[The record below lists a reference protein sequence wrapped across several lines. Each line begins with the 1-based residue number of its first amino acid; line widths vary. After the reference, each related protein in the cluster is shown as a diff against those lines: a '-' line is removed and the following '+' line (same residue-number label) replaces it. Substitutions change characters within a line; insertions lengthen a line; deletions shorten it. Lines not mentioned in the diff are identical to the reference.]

1 MSQIAKRQI
10 IANPKKKSA
19 IFRKQRKANI
29 AKIREYVA
37 RIRWIEQLGKDT
49 LILSNQHKH

>member
-1 MSQIAKRQI
+1 MSQIAKRQN

-19 IFRKQRKANI
+19 IFRKQRKTNI